1 MKKGEKAK
9 SPKAHEMDLGAVKLG
24 GIFKGLGAFLDLVA
38 ELAERGQSEIRRE
51 GEFTVPGSKKTK
63 AVYGVSVRVGA
74 EGRPKIEPFGNIR
87 ADRVRGPVV
96 DETREPL
103 VDVFDETGEIVVIAE
118 MPGVSESDI
127 QVEPRED
134 ILTLSASTGERK
146 YHKEVLLPRP
156 VKPDDFGISYR
167 NGVLELR
174 LKPAASETGPGRA
187 KP

>member
-9 SPKAHEMDLGAVKLG
+9 SPKPHEIDLGAVKLG
-24 GIFKGLGAFLDLVA
+24 GIFKGLGAFLDLVS
-38 ELAERGQSEIRRE
+38 ELAESGQSEFRRE
-51 GEFTVPGSKKTK
+51 GEFKVPGSKETK
-63 AVYGVSVRVGA
+63 AVYGVSVRVGP
-74 EGRPKIEPFGNIR
+74 EGRPKVEPFGNIR

-103 VDVFDETGEIVVIAE
+103 VDVFDEGGEVVVIAE

-127 QVEPRED
+127 HVEPRED

-156 VKPDDFGISYR
+156 VKPDDFAISYR
-167 NGVLELR
+167 NGILELR
-174 LKPAASETGPGRA
+174 LKPATPDRSPGRA
-187 KP
+187 KR